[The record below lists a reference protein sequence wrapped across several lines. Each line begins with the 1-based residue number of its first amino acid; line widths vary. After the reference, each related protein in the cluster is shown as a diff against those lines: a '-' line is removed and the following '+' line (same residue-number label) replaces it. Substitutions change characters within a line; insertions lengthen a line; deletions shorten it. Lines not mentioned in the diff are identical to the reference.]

1 MMQPRGVRNSN
12 PLNIRKGQ
20 NWKGEASV
28 SLDRS
33 FETFESLEYGF
44 RAGLKLLRNYI
55 TGHNSM
61 HIKYNTLFSII
72 PRWAPPSENATL
84 KYIKIVS
91 ARSGISPYEVIDP
104 YDKKVMCQLARAMA
118 FVECGQMFDL
128 TLIQS
133 AYDLL

>member
-1 MMQPRGVRNSN
+1 MMQPRGVRNNN

-33 FETFESLEYGF
+33 FETFESLEFGF

-55 TGHNSM
+55 TGHNST
-61 HIKYNTLFSII
+61 HIRYNTLFSII
-72 PRWAPPSENATL
+72 PRWAPLSENATL
-84 KYIKIVS
+84 KYIKVVS
-91 ARSGISPYEVIDP
+91 ALSEISPYEVIDP
-104 YDKKVMCQLARAMA
+104 YDKNIMCQLAQAMA

-128 TLIQS
+128 ALIQS